1 MQPRQST
8 ALHHNGA
15 HGRGQIGNMRPAAS
29 NAQARNARATEAGT
43 RRIQNTAPAPKHHRA
58 DQSGR
63 RTDGAA
69 RSQWVMPEGSAQYGI
84 GGDPRI
90 GGTRPDT
97 ARPGAAGRRAPIRP
111 NAYPGNT
118 APHRSGA
125 GTAAGAVPQGRNRTP
140 QGRGT
145 DPYGARR
152 KADGGRKGRS
162 VGAAIL
168 YGIKIFSRRLLIML
182 IICSLCTFWWYR
194 ANFYSKNGG
203 RGDNIEYSMVSGKE
217 TLHSF
222 TAGAASAYY
231 HGICYTDFST
241 VSAWLGLAEVGSID
255 AMRYVAADAADHT
268 AAGSGREEYVIFR
281 NGSET
286 AVVNGTSVI
295 MAGAC
300 RVVGSHIWIPLSFI
314 ENYIYG
320 VSVEKP
326 SAKSVKFSRT
336 PEDGSENADAA
347 EISFKLKRANTLTP
361 DRSADT

>member
-1 MQPRQST
+1 MGS
-8 ALHHNGA
+8 
-15 HGRGQIGNMRPAAS
+15 MRPAANS
-29 NAQARNARATEAGT
+29 AQARNANPTNVGA
-43 RRIQNTAPAPKHHRA
+43 RRSQNTAPSPKHHRT
-58 DQSGR
+58 DQRGR

-69 RSQWVMPEGSAQYGI
+69 RSQWVMPEGSAQYG
-84 GGDPRI
+84 GDPRI
-90 GGTRPDT
+90 SGTRPDT
-97 ARPGAAGRRAPIRP
+97 ARQSAADLRAPNHP
-111 NAYPGNT
+111 NTHPSNT
-118 APHRSGA
+118 APRRSGA
-125 GTAAGAVPQGRNRTP
+125 GNAAGAVSQGRSRTP
-140 QGRGT
+140 QGRSGN
-145 DPYGARR
+145 PYGARR
-152 KADGGRKGRS
+152 NTDGSKKKRN

-295 MAGAC
+295 MPGAC

-336 PEDGSENADAA
+336 PEEGSKDAA
-347 EISFKLKRANTLTP
+347 EVSFKLKRANTLTP